1 MAKTIFNT
9 TENSNFI
16 LNMTE
21 DQYAKLASRGLI
33 AAMLLVPLSTLI
45 PEITDKATYAL
56 SAGGLAVGGVIC
68 MILALIAIIKK
79 YIRGGAVIPVCAMAL
94 LAGWAVI
101 SLING
106 YDTNISLYGYPNRG
120 EGFLAILFY
129 FGFFTTAAAIKREKA
144 VNTVINGMVA
154 VGAVNSVMSLIQ
166 IFVKNRYYDLA
177 SMDDKVM
184 AASGLSMSPIF
195 LAMVLTM
202 ALAAALIGAVT
213 SENKKRRIV
222 FICAAAIFSFVIM
235 FTYTIAGICGLVFSI
250 IAAVIAVFAF
260 KAPKIRLAAV
270 LASAVPAALAV
281 VLVYAGAIGNIT
293 EYRTYDGRIA
303 WWADG
308 YMRASA
314 SGNFNS
320 AVVNID
326 DPVDVYTYM
335 NEKTMNI
342 ISKNPLTGTGPE
354 QLAFPQVRAINGNVE
369 IEDII
374 TSNKGIF
381 DKCYN
386 EYLYTAATRG
396 IPSLIA
402 LVLALVPSLVMGY
415 KAMRR
420 RKTAE
425 AFTAFVLTLGGVL
438 MFFISCSSIPYAPV
452 FWAAAGMACSGI
464 ETDKEKK
471 ASGKLAKKAL
481 KAEKK

>member
-9 TENSNFI
+9 SENSNFI

-33 AAMLLVPLSTLI
+33 AAMLLVPLSTII

-106 YDTNISLYGYPNRG
+106 YDINISLYGYPNRG

-154 VGAVNSVMSLIQ
+154 VGAVNSIMSLIQ
-166 IFVKNRYYDLA
+166 IFIKNKNYRFVSVGDEA
-177 SMDDKVM
+177 F

-195 LAMVLTM
+195 LAMVLTL
-202 ALAAALIGAVT
+202 ALSAALIGAVT

-260 KAPKIRLAAV
+260 KAPKVRLAAV

-354 QLAFPQVRAINGNVE
+354 QLAFPQVRAMNGKSE
-369 IEDII
+369 IEDVI
-374 TSNKGIF
+374 TSNTGVF

-415 KAMRR
+415 KALRR

-438 MFFISCSSIPYAPV
+438 MFFISCSSIPYASV
-452 FWAAAGMACSGI
+452 FWAAAGMACAGI
-464 ETDKEKK
+464 ETEKEKR